1 MSACA
6 WAFAAAALLLLAAL
20 LCPVRY
26 RLYIS
31 RAGGAAEARFFGG
44 LYTKTVRWPEA
55 SAPEEPERLPDGA
68 ETAASAPVPVE
79 KEMPLVPGRDGRPA
93 ADGALAGPG
102 AARAAEERAS
112 EAADRAADTDG
123 ADTPETT
130 EEPAADEEK
139 RPGIPA
145 VLAFA
150 WDNGAVRI
158 LLRAAGRLYRHSRPR
173 HLVLAGRAGL
183 GDPMK
188 TGVAAGLVYAAL
200 PGACRIAWDFTG
212 AVFDVSAEAR
222 GRIVPLYV
230 LYIIG
235 GVLAAGPVRRTRAFL
250 KGRPVSV
257 SPRGAEEARN
267 GRRREKETV

>member
-6 WAFAAAALLLLAAL
+6 WALAAAALLLLAAL

-79 KEMPLVPGRDGRPA
+79 KETPLVPGRGGRPA
-93 ADGALAGPG
+93 ADGALTGPG
-102 AARAAEERAS
+102 AARAAEERAPEGQS
-112 EAADRAADTDG
+112 AGEGGREA
-123 ADTPETT
+123 
-130 EEPAADEEK
+130 EESAPDEAVR
-139 RPGIPA
+139 RPGMPA

>member
-6 WAFAAAALLLLAAL
+6 WALAAAALFLLAAL

-26 RLYIS
+26 RLYMS

-79 KEMPLVPGRDGRPA
+79 KETPLVLSRDGRPA
-93 ADGALAGPG
+93 ADGALTGPG
-102 AARAAEERAS
+102 AARAAEERAP

-130 EEPAADEEK
+130 EEPPADEEK

-145 VLAFA
+145 VLSYA
-150 WDNGAVRI
+150 WNNGTLRI

>member
-6 WAFAAAALLLLAAL
+6 WALAAAALLLLAAL

-79 KEMPLVPGRDGRPA
+79 KETPLVPGRDGR
-93 ADGALAGPG
+93 
-102 AARAAEERAS
+102 
-112 EAADRAADTDG
+112 
-123 ADTPETT
+123 
-130 EEPAADEEK
+130 PAADEEK

-145 VLAFA
+145 VLSYA
-150 WDNGAVRI
+150 WNNGTLRI

>member
-1 MSACA
+1 MSACV
-6 WAFAAAALLLLAAL
+6 WALAAAALLLLAAL
-20 LCPVRY
+20 LWPVRY

-31 RAGGAAEARFFGG
+31 RTGGAAEARFFGG

-79 KEMPLVPGRDGRPA
+79 KETPLVPGRDGRPA

-102 AARAAEERAS
+102 AARAAEERA
-112 EAADRAADTDG
+112 
-123 ADTPETT
+123 PEGQSA
-130 EEPAADEEK
+130 PDK
-139 RPGIPA
+139 VVRRPGMPA
-145 VLAFA
+145 VLVFA

-257 SPRGAEEARN
+257 SPREAEEARN

>member
-6 WAFAAAALLLLAAL
+6 WALAAAALFLLAAL

-26 RLYIS
+26 RLYMS

-79 KEMPLVPGRDGRPA
+79 KETPLVLGRDGRPA
-93 ADGALAGPG
+93 ADGALTGPG
-102 AARAAEERAS
+102 AARAAEERAP

-130 EEPAADEEK
+130 EEPPADEEK

-145 VLAFA
+145 VLSYA
-150 WDNGAVRI
+150 WNNGTLRI

-200 PGACRIAWDFTG
+200 PGACRIAWDFTD